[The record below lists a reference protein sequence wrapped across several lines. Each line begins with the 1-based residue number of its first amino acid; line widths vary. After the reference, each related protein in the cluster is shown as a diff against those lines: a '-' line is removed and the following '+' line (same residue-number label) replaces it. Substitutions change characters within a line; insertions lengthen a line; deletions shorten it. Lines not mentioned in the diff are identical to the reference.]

1 MDGYSAMLRK
11 SRLLS
16 DEKTGVRIGIEWFD
30 LNPPGKSLEAGWGV
44 VGWGGGRQ
52 LVLLLQNKLNSPAKK
67 EKRQKL
73 GMQLGSWDK
82 QNTMEANYS
91 NYDRSQIKLIFK
103 APNKPQSFGFCF
115 VLFCVLLLS
124 FQGRRGRKGEKV
136 VRQWALLVRTGK
148 ETVAPF
154 LRDGVGK
161 KKKKKKKQ
169 KRKRIK
175 TIASIIFFPYL
186 YSTSFI

>member
-1 MDGYSAMLRK
+1 
-11 SRLLS
+11 
-16 DEKTGVRIGIEWFD
+16 
-30 LNPPGKSLEAGWGV
+30 
-44 VGWGGGRQ
+44 
-52 LVLLLQNKLNSPAKK
+52 
-67 EKRQKL
+67 
-73 GMQLGSWDK
+73 
-82 QNTMEANYS
+82 MEANYS

-103 APNKPQSFGFCF
+103 APNKPQRVLGF

-154 LRDGVGK
+154 LRDGGGKQK
-161 KKKKKKKQ
+161 KKKKSKNV
-169 KRKRIK
+169 RIK